1 MDTETQ
7 GRRPCDRNRSWTDA
21 LASQGTPRIASNN
34 QKLERG
40 KEGSSSR
47 AFRGSVAPIDT
58 SSLQTVRK
66 YTSVVLNQFVVLCY
80 GSLRKV
86 IH

>member
-1 MDTETQ
+1 MKTEVWSDVTT
-7 GRRPCDRNRSWTDA
+7 SK
-21 LASQGTPRIASNN
+21 GTPQMANN